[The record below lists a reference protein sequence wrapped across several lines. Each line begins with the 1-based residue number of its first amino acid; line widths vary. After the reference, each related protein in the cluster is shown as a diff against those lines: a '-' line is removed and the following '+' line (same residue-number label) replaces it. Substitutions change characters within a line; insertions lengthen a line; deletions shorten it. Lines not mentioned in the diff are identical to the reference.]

1 MSQEI
6 DNKVPAELR
15 TQFGKGFARRA
26 RAAGQVPAVVY
37 GHGTDPVHV
46 ALPAHQVS
54 LLLRKANAILDLQ
67 LPSGSQLA
75 LVKDVQKDPVKQI
88 IEHIDLIVVK
98 KGEKVSV
105 EVPVQLEGTTF
116 SGTAAEIE
124 HHTILV
130 EAEATHIP
138 EHIIVN
144 VDGLND
150 GDQVHAKD
158 LQLPT
163 GSTLVSDPD
172 MLVVAV
178 HALKTASVESDT
190 EGDASGDAGAAAASS
205 EAGSAEASTD
215 SE

>member
-26 RAAGQVPAVVY
+26 RAAGQIPAVIY

-46 ALPAHQVS
+46 AVPAHQVG

-88 IEHIDLIVVK
+88 IEHIDLIIVK
-98 KGEKVSV
+98 KGEKVTV
-105 EVPVQLEGTTF
+105 DVPIVLEGTTF
-116 SGTAAEIE
+116 SGTAPEIE
-124 HHTILV
+124 HHTISV

-138 EHIIVN
+138 EHITVN
-144 VDGLND
+144 VDGLNE

-158 LQLPT
+158 VVMPE
-163 GSTLVSDPD
+163 GATLVSDPE

-178 HALKTASVESDT
+178 HQLKKAAVESAEPT
-190 EGDASGDAGAAAASS
+190 EAAEGGAPDAAAA
-205 EAGSAEASTD
+205 EAPAADASD
-215 SE
+215 SD